1 MPESATAARGQQE
14 MDCRQM
20 DAIADAANA
29 MSEGAMVDG
38 MIHG

>member
-1 MPESATAARGQQE
+1 MPESAKAAPNQDE
-14 MDCRQM
+14 MELRHI
-20 DAIADAANA
+20 DAIANAADA

>member
-1 MPESATAARGQQE
+1 MPEQARAASNQNE
-14 MDCRQM
+14 MDCKYIE
-20 DAIADAANA
+20 AIADAADA